1 MGSLQGKHWEIRREL
16 IDPDRVL
23 EASIQAEELRE
34 SRPGYVEEF
43 EPPDIS
49 WDDGLQVL
57 RVMLEHMP
65 EDDREAFSTLVGV
78 AQTVNEI
85 ADAIVGEPISDGEGA
100 VFLNFY
106 EPGAATR
113 EHRDRY
119 TAATVALGL
128 SGVAKAHIR
137 DSVDQMWLPPIPL
150 YPTDA
155 FCLDNTVPLG
165 ERPLH
170 ILRATLEAPRIAIV
184 NATV

>member
-16 IDPDRVL
+16 VSPDSAL

-34 SRPGYVEEF
+34 FWPDYIEEF
-43 EPPDIS
+43 EPPDRS

-65 EDDREAFSTLVGV
+65 EDDRETFSALVGM

-85 ADAIVGEPISDGEGA
+85 ADAIVGKPISDGEGA

-113 EHRDRY
+113 KHRDSY

-128 SGVAKAHIR
+128 SGVAQANMR
-137 DSVDQMWLPPIPL
+137 DSVDQTWLPPIPL

-155 FCLDNTVPLG
+155 LCLDNTVPLG